1 MIRERLKAFALGHPI
16 LLKVY
21 RQSFGLIKTKF
32 YFGLQK
38 KALQKKG
45 YSIIEQVDQA
55 LTEQGA
61 QYFVDC
67 GTLLGLIRDNKLI
80 EHDKDMDFGIY
91 FNKNF
96 TPKDLDSAML
106 NMGMKRDHAYF
117 YKGKV
122 AEISYN
128 NGITNVDFFR
138 HIETKE
144 HSLIYVFYRKPD
156 TKYPDNKSYTV
167 LEMHRASIK
176 GLKRFKSGSIETF
189 VPINSEEYLESAYS
203 SNWRTPDPDW
213 RYLFEPGLVEIEGE
227 YGIKKKYV

>member
-1 MIRERLKAFALGHPI
+1 M
-16 LLKVY
+16 
-21 RQSFGLIKTKF
+21 
-32 YFGLQK
+32 
-38 KALQKKG
+38 KKG

-106 NMGMKRDHAYF
+106 NMGMTRVHAYF